1 MRRHFPPS
9 PDKPPPKVVYVS
21 LYGLSTIEEIDAAM
35 LQAIYPALG
44 WKVTKLGARI
54 GKMLLKHGGYDADFK
69 LSEVVSK
76 SGADLYVF
84 DDLERCDAPIN
95 RVLGYINQ
103 FVEHD
108 DSKVIIIAN
117 DAEIA
122 AKKTKKRKEYERR
135 REKLIGKILEVQSAF
150 DEAFNYFCSF
160 IDDPETKTLFQENGS
175 EIASIYAQSKLDN
188 LRILQQTMWDFERFY
203 RALTPKHRQ
212 NAEAMTALLRLF
224 LRFHSNSNRDVSNR
238 TISPQG
244 LVAWLLPLLVDRI

>member
-1 MRRHFPPS
+1 M
-9 PDKPPPKVVYVS
+9 VYVS